1 MALSNRDKNLIEAFT
16 QSCRY
21 ETIKET
27 AQFLLGEDV
36 YHIHKYAFL
45 IRPATEHDK
54 ATMKQGEL
62 YPYIENKPIK
72 MVKDITRCDPA
83 ICTSTDG
90 IELPDIRQMKDIEF
104 LITRPGTGGSQASF
118 LYFMQ
123 DAGEYKEV
131 TGGVNLEGSSLT
143 VLPMRPYAFKKETMG
158 GNYDGC
164 TFELRVFFPL
174 PAPIVVI
181 TGDVVRLHCVTST
194 DFKNVLFKP
203 VHVNGAYYK
212 LDGWKVGQTS
222 GSSTYQY
229 FKKMKGKETMNLPKL
244 GSPLKTTKPVMPSQN
259 VTPPADAIPLDQ
271 AAEEPVVP
279 PVRPLP
285 KRRPTTPAAAHVA
298 AAPAAPVVPKA
309 TPAPQPAG
317 TPEDSVTV
325 EELQQHQAEE
335 PQVETFEQPVNAME
349 QPVDPAEPATAEE
362 EQTDIPKARVT
373 QPDREM
379 TQAEYAAFKKRTRKP
394 APVVP
399 VGFDFGPVLEY
410 TGSALPEDLTADQIE
425 AEIRAL
431 RDLVINA
438 GRRMCNLTF
447 AMRKTGNASEAKLK
461 ALADILGK

>member
-1 MALSNRDKNLIEAFT
+1 MIS
-16 QSCRY
+16 
-21 ETIKET
+21 
-27 AQFLLGEDV
+27 
-36 YHIHKYAFL
+36 
-45 IRPATEHDK
+45 
-54 ATMKQGEL
+54 
-62 YPYIENKPIK
+62 
-72 MVKDITRCDPA
+72 
-83 ICTSTDG
+83 
-90 IELPDIRQMKDIEF
+90 
-104 LITRPGTGGSQASF
+104 PG
-118 LYFMQ
+118 L
-123 DAGEYKEV
+123 AGV
-131 TGGVNLEGSSLT
+131 
-143 VLPMRPYAFKKETMG
+143 G

-164 TFELRVFFPL
+164 TFELRVFLPL

-181 TGDVVRLHCVTST
+181 TGDVVRFHCVTST

-212 LDGWKVGQTS
+212 LDGWKVGPTS

-271 AAEEPVVP
+271 AAEEPAVP

-285 KRRPTTPAAAHVA
+285 KRRPT
-298 AAPAAPVVPKA
+298 APAVPKA
-309 TPAPQPAG
+309 TPAPQPVG

-325 EELQQHQAEE
+325 EELQQQHQAEE
-335 PQVETFEQPVNAME
+335 PQVETFEQPINAME
-349 QPVDPAEPATAEE
+349 QPMGEAQPAPGAMINDVPADPAEP
-362 EQTDIPKARVT
+362 
-373 QPDREM
+373 REM
-379 TQAEYAAFKKRTRKP
+379 TQAEYAALKKRTRKP

-425 AEIRAL
+425 AEIRSL

-447 AMRKTGNASEAKLK
+447 AMRKTGSASEAKLK
-461 ALADILGK
+461 ALADLLGK